1 MPNLAVAS
9 YQPQRDDVFL
19 FDTNILIYLFYPV
32 MNTFPTQAYLSLY
45 QKALKAKSTLL
56 LPAIQLSE
64 FINRCIRFQFSLYQ
78 QNCSSSEVLDFK
90 HDYRGTQDY
99 QDSMNGILDIIKNDI
114 FPDFKLI
121 DDDFHAMNPDS
132 LLKYGFS
139 YDFNDAF
146 LVQIA
151 NNNNASIVTHDYDF
165 GNYKTVRPIITDH
178 RLLISFSTK

>member
-1 MPNLAVAS
+1 MPNLSAAS
-9 YQPQRDDVFL
+9 YQPQNDDVFL

-32 MNTFPTQAYLSLY
+32 MNTFPTETYLSLY
-45 QKALKAKSTLL
+45 AKALKSKSTLL

-78 QNCSSSEVLDFK
+78 KNSPGNTALDFK

-99 QDSMNGILDIIKNDI
+99 QDSMDSILDIIKNDI
-114 FPDFKLI
+114 FPNFKLI
-121 DDDFHAMNPDS
+121 DDGFHSMDSNS

-151 NNNNASIVTHDYDF
+151 NNNNASIVTHDCDF
-165 GNYKTVRPIITDH
+165 GNYKTTRPIITNH
-178 RLLISFSTK
+178 RLLLSFNTK